1 MSRASNGSVQQADPR
16 PLTRRSAAILL
27 TVFVSMFSA
36 ACDALPT
43 EARRPGILYEQSDV
57 IVQEAVQLMNAHRA
71 TLGCETL
78 EWHARGALVGERY
91 AQQMNNE
98 AFFGH
103 VDSQGRTLKTRLNTA
118 GISGYRVAAETIAAG
133 QTTSRR
139 VVEAWLKSPEHR
151 AILED
156 CRYTRLGLGFYNGSG
171 PYRVYWTAVF
181 LN

>member
-1 MSRASNGSVQQADPR
+1 MTRPFNGSVSHAGSHLPA
-16 PLTRRSAAILL
+16 RRSAAVLLILL
-27 TVFVSMFSA
+27 VTTFSA

-43 EARRPGILYEQSDV
+43 EARRPGILYEQSPV

-71 TLGCETL
+71 TLGCEKL
-78 EWHARGALVGERY
+78 EWHARSAMVGERY

-103 VDSQGRTLKTRLNTA
+103 VDSQGRTLKTRLSTA

-133 QTTSRR
+133 QKTSTR
-139 VVEAWLKSPEHR
+139 VVDAWLASPEHR

-156 CRYTRLGLGFYNGSG
+156 CRYTHLGLGFYNGSG